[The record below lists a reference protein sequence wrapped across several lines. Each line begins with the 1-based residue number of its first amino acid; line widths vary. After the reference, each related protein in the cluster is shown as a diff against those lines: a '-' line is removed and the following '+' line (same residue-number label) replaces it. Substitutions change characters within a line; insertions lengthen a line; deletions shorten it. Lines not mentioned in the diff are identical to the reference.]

1 MNREIETMNKVKCID
16 VVGLV
21 GYLTLGKIYEARQK
35 NGTAYL
41 ITNDTGVTMFYHDSR
56 FIEVSCD
63 EQSSERTTL
72 PAIQVAAKVIDPNT
86 DQEEE
91 RCWAAMRPARMAH
104 ECVCGI
110 SKDKCIYHS

>member
-35 NGTAYL
+35 NGTDYQ

-63 EQSSERTTL
+63 EQSSERPTL

-91 RCWAAMRPARMAH
+91 RCRSVLLGPAKGNCPCNLPLDSCWIHR
-104 ECVCGI
+104 
-110 SKDKCIYHS
+110 